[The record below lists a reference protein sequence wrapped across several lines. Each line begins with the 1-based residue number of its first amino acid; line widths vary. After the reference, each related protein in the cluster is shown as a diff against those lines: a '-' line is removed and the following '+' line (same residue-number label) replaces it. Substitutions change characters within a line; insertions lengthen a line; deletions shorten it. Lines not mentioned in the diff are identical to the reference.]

1 MKEENL
7 IENLKIYGQTRTLKI
22 LENVDK
28 ETRKKIIEELHDI
41 NFIQLKELYNNIK
54 EEAEVNVGELKP
66 IKSLNPDKI
75 TKEEKEMYENV
86 GADILRNNKFAVVTM
101 SGGQGTRLG
110 YKGPKGTFK
119 IDVEPQAKY
128 LFEIIVDTLQRANKK
143 YNVTIPW
150 YIMTSNEN
158 NDEIVKFMEEHN
170 YFGYDKEYIGFF
182 EQGELPLITED
193 GQILLDENYNIK
205 KASDGNGSIFKSMY
219 IKGVLEDMKTKGIEW
234 VYIGSIDNVLLKM
247 VDTLLMGVAIKE
259 GSEIATRSIFKNCPT
274 ERIGSLCIQDG
285 KVKVIEYSELPQ
297 DMIEAKD
304 EDGEI
309 LFGESHVMCN
319 LFSIKA
325 LEKISL
331 QNLQYHKAHKK
342 YSYLDENG
350 KLVEPEEPNAY
361 KFEYFI
367 FDSFEFFN
375 QISIVRGK
383 REEDFAP
390 VKNKE
395 GVDSPATASKLYNE
409 YWRKQKKELI

>member
-1 MKEENL
+1 MKEKNL

-409 YWRKQKKELI
+409 YWRKQNERM

>member
-110 YKGPKGTFK
+110 YKGPKG
-119 IDVEPQAKY
+119 KY
-128 LFEIIVDTLQRANKK
+128 LYEIIVDTLQRANKK

-409 YWRKQKKELI
+409 YWRKQNERM

>member
-1 MKEENL
+1 MKEENI

-409 YWRKQKKELI
+409 YWRKQNERM

>member
-41 NFIQLKELYNNIK
+41 NFIQLKELYNNIE

-409 YWRKQKKELI
+409 YWRKQNERM

>member
-247 VDTLLMGVAIKE
+247 VDTLLMVVAIKE

-395 GVDSPATASKLYNE
+395 VVDSPATASKLYNE
-409 YWRKQKKELI
+409 YWRKQNERM

>member
-7 IENLKIYGQTRTLKI
+7 IENLKIYNQTRTLKI
-22 LENVDK
+22 LENVNK

-41 NFIQLKELYNNIK
+41 NFVQLRELYNNIK
-54 EEAEVNVGELKP
+54 EEAEVDVGELKP

-75 TKEEKEMYENV
+75 SNEEKEMYEEV
-86 GADILRNNKFAVVTM
+86 GVGIVKNNKFAVVTM

-119 IDVEPQAKY
+119 IEIEPHAKY

-170 YFGYDKEYIGFF
+170 YFGYNKEYIGFF

-219 IKGVLEDMKTKGIEW
+219 VKGVLEDMKSKGIEW

-259 GSEIATRSIFKNCPT
+259 KSEIATRSIFKNCPT

-304 EDGEI
+304 ENGEI

-319 LFSIKA
+319 LFSTKA

-342 YSYLDENG
+342 YSYIDENG
-350 KLVEPEEPNAY
+350 KMVEPEEPNAY

-409 YWRKQKKELI
+409 YWRKQNERM

>member
-1 MKEENL
+1 MKEEKI
-7 IENLKIYGQTRTLKI
+7 IENLKIYDQNRTLKI
-22 LENVDK
+22 LENVDDI
-28 ETRKKIIEELHDI
+28 TRKKIIEELKDI

-75 TKEEKEMYENV
+75 TKEEREMYEEI
-86 GADILRNNKFAVVTM
+86 GADILKKNKFAVVTM

-119 IDVEPQAKY
+119 IDVKPHPKY

-143 YNVTIPW
+143 YNITIPW
-150 YIMTSNEN
+150 YIMTSCEN
-158 NDEIVKFMEEHN
+158 NDEIVKFMEEHD
-170 YFGYDKEYIGFF
+170 YFGYNKEYIGFF
-182 EQGELPLITED
+182 KQGELPLITED
-193 GQILLDENYNIK
+193 GQILFDENYNIK

-219 IKGVLEDMKTKGIEW
+219 IKGVLEDMKLKGIEW

-297 DMIEAKD
+297 DMIEAED
-304 EDGEI
+304 ENGEI

-325 LEKISL
+325 LEKIGL

-395 GVDSPATASKLYNE
+395 GVDSPATASKLYND
-409 YWRKQKKELI
+409 YWRKQNEGM

>member
-41 NFIQLKELYNNIK
+41 YFIQLKELYNNIK

-409 YWRKQKKELI
+409 YWRKQNERM

>member
-1 MKEENL
+1 MKEEKI
-7 IENLKIYGQTRTLKI
+7 IENLKIYDQNRTLKI
-22 LENVDK
+22 LENVDDVK
-28 ETRKKIIEELHDI
+28 RKKIIEELKDI

-54 EEAEVNVGELKP
+54 EEAEVDVGELKP

-75 TKEEKEMYENV
+75 TKEEREMYEEI
-86 GADILRNNKFAVVTM
+86 GADILKKNKFAVVTM

-119 IDVEPQAKY
+119 IDVKPHPKY

-143 YNVTIPW
+143 YNITIPW
-150 YIMTSNEN
+150 YIMTSHEN

-170 YFGYDKEYIGFF
+170 YFGYNKEYIGFF

-193 GQILLDENYNIK
+193 GQILFDENYNIK

-219 IKGVLEDMKTKGIEW
+219 IKGVLEDMKLKGIEW

-297 DMIEAKD
+297 DMIEAED
-304 EDGEI
+304 ENGEI

-395 GVDSPATASKLYNE
+395 GVDSPATASKLYND
-409 YWRKQKKELI
+409 YWRKQNEGM

>member
-1 MKEENL
+1 MNESEIINKLKEYE
-7 IENLKIYGQTRTLKI
+7 QTRTLKI
-22 LENVDK
+22 LEDIDEEN
-28 ETRKKIIEELHDI
+28 RKKVIEQLKDI
-41 NFIQLKELYNNIK
+41 NFPQLKELYNNIK
-54 EEAEVNVGELKP
+54 EEAEVDVGELKP
-66 IKSLNPDKI
+66 IKSLNPAKI
-75 TKEEKEMYENV
+75 TKEEKEAFEEIGANV
-86 GADILRNNKFAVVTM
+86 VRTNKFAVATM

-110 YKGPKGTFK
+110 YKGAKGTLK
-119 IDVEPQAKY
+119 IDVEPEPKY

-143 YNVTIPW
+143 YNTIIPW
-150 YIMTSNEN
+150 YIMTSHEN
-158 NDEIVKFMEEHN
+158 NQEIINFMEEHN
-170 YFGYDKEYIGFF
+170 YFGYNKDFVGFF

-193 GQILLDENYNIK
+193 GQIMLDENYNIK

-219 IKGVLEDMKTKGIEW
+219 IKGVLEDMKEKGIEW

-259 GSEIATRSIFKNCPT
+259 GSEIATRSIFKNTPR

-285 KVKVIEYSELPQ
+285 KVKVIEYSELPE
-297 DMIEAKD
+297 DMVEAKD
-304 EDGEI
+304 ENGEI

-319 LFSIKA
+319 LFSLKA

-342 YSYLDENG
+342 YSYINEKG
-350 KLVEPEEPNAY
+350 KLIQPEEPNAY

-395 GVDSPATASKLYNE
+395 GVDSPATASKLYND
-409 YWRKQKKELI
+409 YWRKQNGRV

>member
-219 IKGVLEDMKTKGIEW
+219 IKGVLEDIKTKGIEW

-409 YWRKQKKELI
+409 YWRKQNERM

>member
-1 MKEENL
+1 MKDENV
-7 IENLKIYGQTRTLKI
+7 IENLKKYNQTRTLKI
-22 LENVDK
+22 LENVD
-28 ETRKKIIEELHDI
+28 ETIKNKIIEQLKDI
-41 NFIQLKELYNNIK
+41 NFTQLKELYNNIK
-54 EEAEVNVGELKP
+54 EEAEVDVGELKP

-75 TKEEKEMYENV
+75 SKKERETYEEI
-86 GADILRNNKFAVVTM
+86 GADVVRNKKFEVATM

-110 YKGPKGTFK
+110 YKGAKGTFK
-119 IDVEPQAKY
+119 IDVEPEPKY
-128 LFEIIVDTLQRANKK
+128 LFEIIVDTLQRANKQ
-143 YNVTIPW
+143 YNTIIPW
-150 YIMTSNEN
+150 YIMTSHEN
-158 NDEIVKFMEEHN
+158 NQEIVDFMEEHN
-170 YFGYDKEYIGFF
+170 YFGYNKEYVGFF

-193 GQILLDENYNIK
+193 GQIMLDENYNIK

-219 IKGVLEDMKTKGIEW
+219 MRGVLDDMKEKGIEW

-259 GSEIATRSIFKNCPT
+259 GSQIATRSIFKNTPR

-285 KVKVIEYSELPQ
+285 KVKVIEYSELPE

-304 EDGEI
+304 ENGEI

-319 LFSIKA
+319 LFSLKA

-342 YSYLDENG
+342 YSYIDENG
-350 KLVEPEEPNAY
+350 KMIEPEEPNAY

-395 GVDSPATASKLYNE
+395 GVDSPATASKLYND
-409 YWRKQKKELI
+409 YWRKQNGRM

>member
-54 EEAEVNVGELKP
+54 EEAEVNVVELKP

-409 YWRKQKKELI
+409 YWRKQNERM

>member
-285 KVKVIEYSELPQ
+285 KVKVIEYSELPK

-409 YWRKQKKELI
+409 YWRKQNERM

>member
-1 MKEENL
+1 MVK
-7 IENLKIYGQTRTLKI
+7 
-22 LENVDK
+22 LEDK

-409 YWRKQKKELI
+409 YWRKQNERM

>member
-285 KVKVIEYSELPQ
+285 KVKVIEYSELPK

-304 EDGEI
+304 ENGEI

-409 YWRKQKKELI
+409 YWRKQNERM

>member
-409 YWRKQKKELI
+409 YWRKQNERM

>member
-182 EQGELPLITED
+182 EQGELPLITGD

-409 YWRKQKKELI
+409 YWRKQNERM

>member
-75 TKEEKEMYENV
+75 TKEEKEMYKNV

-409 YWRKQKKELI
+409 YWRKQNERM

>member
-342 YSYLDENG
+342 YSYL
-350 KLVEPEEPNAY
+350 
-361 KFEYFI
+361 
-367 FDSFEFFN
+367 
-375 QISIVRGK
+375 
-383 REEDFAP
+383 
-390 VKNKE
+390 
-395 GVDSPATASKLYNE
+395 
-409 YWRKQKKELI
+409 

>member
-128 LFEIIVDTLQRANKK
+128 LFEIIADTLQRANKK

-409 YWRKQKKELI
+409 YWRKQNERM

>member
-1 MKEENL
+1 MKEEKI
-7 IENLKIYGQTRTLKI
+7 IENLKKYGQTRTLKI
-22 LENVDK
+22 LENVNK

-54 EEAEVNVGELKP
+54 EEAEVDVGELKP

-75 TKEEKEMYENV
+75 TKEEKEMYEDV
-86 GADILRNNKFAVVTM
+86 GADILKNNKFAVVTM

-219 IKGVLEDMKTKGIEW
+219 IKGVLEDMKSKGIEW

-319 LFSIKA
+319 LFSIRA

-409 YWRKQKKELI
+409 YWRKQNERM

>member
-1 MKEENL
+1 MKEEKI

-22 LENVDK
+22 LENVNK

-54 EEAEVNVGELKP
+54 EEAEVDVGELKP

-75 TKEEKEMYENV
+75 TKEEKEMYEDV
-86 GADILRNNKFAVVTM
+86 GADILKNNKFAVVTM

-219 IKGVLEDMKTKGIEW
+219 IKGVLEDMKSKGIEW

-319 LFSIKA
+319 LFSIRA

-409 YWRKQKKELI
+409 YWRKQNERM

>member
-1 MKEENL
+1 MKEEKI
-7 IENLKIYGQTRTLKI
+7 IENLKKYGQTRTLKI
-22 LENVDK
+22 LENVNK

-54 EEAEVNVGELKP
+54 EEAEVDVGELKP

-75 TKEEKEMYENV
+75 TKEEKEMYEDV
-86 GADILRNNKFAVVTM
+86 GADILKNNKFAVVTM

-119 IDVEPQAKY
+119 INVEPQAKY

-219 IKGVLEDMKTKGIEW
+219 IKGVLEDMKSKGIEW

-319 LFSIKA
+319 LFSIRA

-409 YWRKQKKELI
+409 YWRKQNERM

>member
-41 NFIQLKELYNNIK
+41 YFIQFKELYNNIK

-409 YWRKQKKELI
+409 YWRKQNERM

>member
-110 YKGPKGTFK
+110 YKVPKGTFK

-409 YWRKQKKELI
+409 YWRKQNERM

>member
-128 LFEIIVDTLQRANKK
+128 LFEVIVDTLQRANKK

-409 YWRKQKKELI
+409 YWRKQNERM